1 VSFVRQAVDGA
12 LGGFGGTLV
21 LTGFREALA
30 RVGAVGTSAPQ
41 QVVSRLEELGLVD
54 DWSPGARRVLV
65 AAAHLSYGVGIGAV
79 MGLLRRESGSKV
91 GEAAAG
97 AALGLLAWGAGWS
110 AWLPLTGVDLPPWKE
125 PTPKVLLP
133 VLDHAVFGAAW
144 GLLYK
149 IVRPDRG

>member
-1 VSFVRQAVDGA
+1 MGFARQAFDGA

-21 LTGFREALA
+21 LTAFREALV

-54 DWSPGARRVLV
+54 DWSPEARRVLV
-65 AAAHLSYGVGIGAV
+65 AAAHISYGVG
-79 MGLLRRESGSKV
+79 RRESGSKV
-91 GEAAAG
+91 GEVAAG
-97 AALGLLAWGAGWS
+97 TALGLLAWGAGWA

-133 VLDHAVFGAAW
+133 VLDHVVFGAAW

-149 IVRPDRG
+149 LVRPDRG

>member
-1 VSFVRQAVDGA
+1 VGFARQAFDGA

-21 LTGFREALA
+21 LTAFREALV

-65 AAAHLSYGVGIGAV
+65 AAAHISYGVGIGAV
-79 MGLLRRESGSKV
+79 MGLLRREGGSKV
-91 GEAAAG
+91 GEVAAG
-97 AALGLLAWGAGWS
+97 TALGLLAWGAGWA

-133 VLDHAVFGAAW
+133 VLDHVVFGAAW

-149 IVRPDRG
+149 AVRPDRG

>member
-1 VSFVRQAVDGA
+1 VGFARQAFDGA

-21 LTGFREALA
+21 LTAFREALV

-65 AAAHLSYGVGIGAV
+65 AAAHISYGVGIGAV

-91 GEAAAG
+91 GEVAAG
-97 AALGLLAWGAGWS
+97 TALGLLAWGAGWA

-149 IVRPDRG
+149 AARPDRG

>member
-1 VSFVRQAVDGA
+1 VGFARQAFDGA

-21 LTGFREALA
+21 LTAFREALV

-65 AAAHLSYGVGIGAV
+65 AAAHISYGVGIGAV

-91 GEAAAG
+91 GEVAAG
-97 AALGLLAWGAGWS
+97 TALGLLAWGAGWA

-133 VLDHAVFGAAW
+133 VLDHVVFGAAW

-149 IVRPDRG
+149 AVRPDRG

>member
-1 VSFVRQAVDGA
+1 VGFARQAFDGA

-21 LTGFREALA
+21 LTAFREALV
-30 RVGAVGTSAPQ
+30 RVGAIGTSAPQ

-65 AAAHLSYGVGIGAV
+65 AAAHISYGVGIGAV

-91 GEAAAG
+91 GEVAAG
-97 AALGLLAWGAGWS
+97 TALGLLAWGAGWA

-133 VLDHAVFGAAW
+133 VLDHVVFGAAW

-149 IVRPDRG
+149 AVRPDRG